1 MDNKFILTK
10 KSSLKGEDGYKV
22 FSIRIKSKTVDDLDK
37 LCVKTNRTR
46 NELVGM
52 MLEWAIENTEIKE

>member
-1 MDNKFILTK
+1 MDNKFVLTK
-10 KSSLKGEDGYKV
+10 KSALKGEDGYKV

-37 LCVKTNRTR
+37 LCAETNRTR

-52 MLEWAIENTEIKE
+52 MLEWAIENTEIKD

>member
-1 MDNKFILTK
+1 MDNKFVLTK
-10 KSSLKGEDGYKV
+10 KSPLKGEDGYKV
-22 FSIRIKSKTVDDLDK
+22 FSIRIKSKTVDTLDK
-37 LCVKTNRTR
+37 LCAETNRTR

>member
-1 MDNKFILTK
+1 MDNKFVLTK
-10 KSSLKGEDGYKV
+10 KSPLKGEDGYKV

-37 LCVKTNRTR
+37 LCAKTNRTR

>member
-1 MDNKFILTK
+1 MDNKFVLTK
-10 KSSLKGEDGYKV
+10 KSPLKGEDGYKV

-37 LCVKTNRTR
+37 LCAETNRTR

>member
-1 MDNKFILTK
+1 MENKFILTK
-10 KSSLKGEDGYKV
+10 KSPLKGEDGYKV

-37 LCVKTNRTR
+37 LCTKTNRTR
-46 NELVGM
+46 KELVGM

>member
-1 MDNKFILTK
+1 MKNKFVVTK
-10 KSSLKGEDGYKV
+10 KSPLKGEDGYKV

-37 LCVKTNRTR
+37 LCAETNRSR

>member
-1 MDNKFILTK
+1 MENKFILTK

-22 FSIRIKSKTVDDLDK
+22 FSIRIKSKTVESLDE
-37 LCVKTNRTR
+37 LCAKTNRTR